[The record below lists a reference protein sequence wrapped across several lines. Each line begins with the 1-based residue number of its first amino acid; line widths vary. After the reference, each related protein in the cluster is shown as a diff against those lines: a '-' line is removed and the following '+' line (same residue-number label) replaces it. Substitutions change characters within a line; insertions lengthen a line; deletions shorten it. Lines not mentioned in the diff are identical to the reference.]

1 MKCVICKH
9 GNTRPGIITATFER
23 DGATLVVKGIP
34 ADVCDSC
41 GEGYIA
47 QDVTSKLLVQA
58 EAAAKAG
65 VQVAVR
71 KYIAA

>member
-9 GNTRPGIITATFER
+9 GHTRPGTITATFER
-23 DGATLVVKGIP
+23 DGAMIVVKGVP
-34 ADVCDSC
+34 ADVCVSC
-41 GEGYIA
+41 GEGYLA

-65 VQVAVR
+65 VQVDIR
-71 KYIAA
+71 KYVAA